1 MKIHFHTMT
10 WKEAMEFSAGG
21 KIGPSVQREQLRSIN
36 LPYALTV
43 SEVMLLH
50 LVAIAW
56 GM

>member
-21 KIGPSVQREQLRSIN
+21 KIGPSDQREQLRFIN

-50 LVAIAW
+50 LVVIAW